1 MNNIL
6 KSSRLLNIF
15 AILILFSCQQNQ
27 NKMTEPVRVI
37 PMKDFFRNP
46 DIAYF
51 SLSPNGDKISFT
63 KPYKNRMN
71 IFVSDLGSDDTT
83 QVTFIEDRDVEAYFW
98 KTNKRIIY
106 VRDNDGDENY
116 HLYAV
121 DDDGKNQK
129 DLTPYD
135 EVNVQVVDE
144 LEENENEVL
153 IGMNKRNPE
162 LFDVYRLNINTG
174 DLKMEAENPGGVT
187 NWVTDHKGNIRVA
200 VQSDG
205 VNTNLLYRDD
215 IKENFK
221 SVLTTS
227 FKESVSPLFFTFDN
241 KFLYAA
247 SNLGRDKAAIVKFD
261 IANGKEL
268 EVIYQNDEV
277 DVDGLDY
284 SKKRKVL
291 TAITYTTDKEQVKYL
306 DKEYEGMYEKLKEL
320 LGDKYEI
327 IITSQNKNED
337 KFLVRTISDRSL
349 GASYF
354 YDAAK
359 KEISK
364 IADRAPWLDENEM
377 CEMKPIVYKA
387 KDGLTIHG
395 YLTLPKGIESK
406 NLPVV
411 INPHGGPWA
420 RDEWGWNAEVQFLA
434 NRGYAVL
441 QMNFRGST
449 GYGRKFWEASFK
461 QWGLNMQQD
470 ITEGVEYLVKEGIAD
485 PKRVAIYG
493 ASYGG
498 YATLAGITSTPELY
512 ACAVDYV
519 GVSNLFTF
527 MQTIPPYWKPFL
539 NMMYEMVGDPKKD
552 STLMHDASPVYF
564 VDKIKCP
571 LFIAQGANDPR
582 VNKAESDQVVEALKK
597 RGVQVEYMVKDD
609 EGHGFGNEENQFD
622 FYGAM
627 EKFLAKHLGGR
638 IGE

>member
-1 MNNIL
+1 MINIL

-71 IFVSDLGSDDTT
+71 VFVSFLGSNDTT

-129 DLTPYD
+129 DLTPFD

-174 DLKMEAENPGGVT
+174 ELKMEAENPGGVT
-187 NWVTDHKGNIRVA
+187 NWVTDHDGNIRVA

-261 IANGKEL
+261 IANGKEM

-277 DVDGLDY
+277 DVEGLDY

-291 TAITYTTDKEQVKYL
+291 TVITYTTDKEQLKYL

-354 YDAAK
+354 YDATK
-359 KEISK
+359 NEISK

-387 KDGLTIHG
+387 KDGMDIHG
-395 YLTLPKGIESK
+395 YLTLPKGIEAK

-461 QWGLNMQQD
+461 QWGLTMQQD
-470 ITEGVEYLVKEGIAD
+470 ITDGVEYLVKEGIAD

-512 ACAVDYV
+512 TCAVDYV

-552 STLMHDASPVYF
+552 SALMHAASPVYF

-597 RGVQVEYMVKDD
+597 RGVQVEYMVKED

>member
-51 SLSPNGDKISFT
+51 SLSPIGDKISFT

-71 IFVSDLGSDDTT
+71 IFVSALGSKDTT

-106 VRDNDGDENY
+106 IRDTDGDENY

-129 DLTPYD
+129 DLTPFED
-135 EVNVQVVDE
+135 VNVQVVDE

-153 IGMNKRNPE
+153 VGMNKRNPE

-174 DLKMEAENPGGVT
+174 ELKMEAENPGGVT
-187 NWVTDHKGNIRVA
+187 NWITDHDGTIRVA

-215 IKENFK
+215 NKSNFK

-261 IANGKEL
+261 IANGKEM

-306 DKEYEGMYEKLKEL
+306 DKEYETMYEKLKDL
-320 LGDKYEI
+320 LGNKYEI

-354 YDAAK
+354 YDATK

-364 IADRAPWLDENEM
+364 IADRAPWLNENEM

-387 KDGLTIHG
+387 KDGLMIHG
-395 YLTLPKGIESK
+395 YLTLPSGVEAK

-449 GYGRKFWEASFK
+449 GYGRKFWQASFK
-461 QWGLNMQQD
+461 QWGLSMQQD
-470 ITEGVEYLVKEGIAD
+470 ITDGVEYLVKEGIAD
-485 PKRVAIYG
+485 PERVAIYG

-527 MQTIPPYWKPFL
+527 METIPPYWKPFL
-539 NMMYEMVGDPKKD
+539 NMMHEMVGDPKKD

>member
-1 MNNIL
+1 
-6 KSSRLLNIF
+6 
-15 AILILFSCQQNQ
+15 
-27 NKMTEPVRVI
+27 MTEPVRVI

-51 SLSPNGDKISFT
+51 SLSPIGDKISFT

-71 IFVSDLGSDDTT
+71 IFVSALGSMDTT

-106 VRDNDGDENY
+106 IRYTDGDENY

-129 DLTPYD
+129 DLTPFED
-135 EVNVQVVDE
+135 VNVQVVDE

-153 IGMNKRNPE
+153 VGMNKRNPE

-174 DLKMEAENPGGVT
+174 ELKMEAENPGGVT
-187 NWVTDHKGNIRVA
+187 NWITDHDGTIRVA

-215 IKENFK
+215 NKSNFK

-261 IANGKEL
+261 IANGKEM

-306 DKEYEGMYEKLKEL
+306 DKEYETMYEKLKDL
-320 LGDKYEI
+320 LGNKYEI

-354 YDAAK
+354 YDATK

-364 IADRAPWLDENEM
+364 IADRAPWLNENEM

-387 KDGLTIHG
+387 KDGLMIHG
-395 YLTLPKGIESK
+395 YLTLPSGVEAK

-449 GYGRKFWEASFK
+449 GYGRKFWQASFK
-461 QWGLNMQQD
+461 QWGLSMQQD
-470 ITEGVEYLVKEGIAD
+470 ITDGVEYLVKEGIAD
-485 PKRVAIYG
+485 PERVAIYG

-527 MQTIPPYWKPFL
+527 METIPPYWKPFL
-539 NMMYEMVGDPKKD
+539 NMMHEMVGDPKKD

>member
-1 MNNIL
+1 
-6 KSSRLLNIF
+6 
-15 AILILFSCQQNQ
+15 
-27 NKMTEPVRVI
+27 MTEPVRVI

-364 IADRAPWLDENEM
+364 IADRAPWLNENEM

-470 ITEGVEYLVKEGIAD
+470 ITDGVEYLVKEGIAD

>member
-1 MNNIL
+1 
-6 KSSRLLNIF
+6 
-15 AILILFSCQQNQ
+15 
-27 NKMTEPVRVI
+27 MTEPVRVI

-470 ITEGVEYLVKEGIAD
+470 ITDGVEYLVKEGIAD

>member
-1 MNNIL
+1 
-6 KSSRLLNIF
+6 
-15 AILILFSCQQNQ
+15 
-27 NKMTEPVRVI
+27 
-37 PMKDFFRNP
+37 
-46 DIAYF
+46 
-51 SLSPNGDKISFT
+51 
-63 KPYKNRMN
+63 
-71 IFVSDLGSDDTT
+71 
-83 QVTFIEDRDVEAYFW
+83 
-98 KTNKRIIY
+98 
-106 VRDNDGDENY
+106 
-116 HLYAV
+116 
-121 DDDGKNQK
+121 
-129 DLTPYD
+129 
-135 EVNVQVVDE
+135 
-144 LEENENEVL
+144 
-153 IGMNKRNPE
+153 
-162 LFDVYRLNINTG
+162 
-174 DLKMEAENPGGVT
+174 
-187 NWVTDHKGNIRVA
+187 
-200 VQSDG
+200 
-205 VNTNLLYRDD
+205 
-215 IKENFK
+215 
-221 SVLTTS
+221 
-227 FKESVSPLFFTFDN
+227 
-241 KFLYAA
+241 
-247 SNLGRDKAAIVKFD
+247 
-261 IANGKEL
+261 
-268 EVIYQNDEV
+268 
-277 DVDGLDY
+277 
-284 SKKRKVL
+284 
-291 TAITYTTDKEQVKYL
+291 
-306 DKEYEGMYEKLKEL
+306 LKEL

-354 YDAAK
+354 YDATK
-359 KEISK
+359 KEITK
-364 IADRAPWLDENEM
+364 IAERAPWLNENEM

-387 KDGLTIHG
+387 KDGLMIHG
-395 YLTLPKGIESK
+395 YLTLPSGVEAK

-449 GYGRKFWEASFK
+449 GYGRNFWVASFK
-461 QWGLNMQQD
+461 QWGLSMQQD
-470 ITEGVEYLVKEGIAD
+470 ITDGVEYLVKEGIAD

-527 MQTIPPYWKPFL
+527 METIPPYWKPFL
-539 NMMYEMVGDPKKD
+539 NMMHEMVGDPKKD

-627 EKFLAKHLGGR
+627 EKFLAKHMGGR

>member
-1 MNNIL
+1 ML
-6 KSSRLLNIF
+6 KSSSLLNIF

-27 NKMTEPVRVI
+27 NKMIEPVRVI

-51 SLSPNGDKISFT
+51 SLSPNGEKISFT

-261 IANGKEL
+261 IANGKEM

-291 TAITYTTDKEQVKYL
+291 TAITYTTDKEQVKFL
-306 DKEYEGMYEKLKEL
+306 DKEYEVMYGKLKEL

-470 ITEGVEYLVKEGIAD
+470 ITDGVEYLVKEGIAD

>member
-51 SLSPNGDKISFT
+51 SLSPIGDKISFT

-71 IFVSDLGSDDTT
+71 IFVSFLGSEDTT

-106 VRDNDGDENY
+106 IRDTDGDENY

-129 DLTPYD
+129 DLTPFED
-135 EVNVQVVDE
+135 VNVQVVDE

-153 IGMNKRNPE
+153 VGMNKRNPE

-174 DLKMEAENPGGVT
+174 ELKMEAENPGGVT
-187 NWVTDHKGNIRVA
+187 NWITDHDGTIRVA

-215 IKENFK
+215 NKSKFK

-241 KFLYAA
+241 KYLYAA

-261 IANGKEL
+261 IANGKEM
-268 EVIYQNDEV
+268 EVIYENDEV

-306 DKEYEGMYEKLKEL
+306 DKEYETMYEKLKDL
-320 LGDKYEI
+320 LGNKYEI

-354 YDAAK
+354 YDATK

-364 IADRAPWLDENEM
+364 IADRAPWLNENEM

-387 KDGLTIHG
+387 KDGLMIHG
-395 YLTLPKGIESK
+395 YLTLPSGVEAK

-461 QWGLNMQQD
+461 QWGLSMQQD
-470 ITEGVEYLVKEGIAD
+470 ITDGVEYLVKEGIAD
-485 PKRVAIYG
+485 PERVAIYG

-527 MQTIPPYWKPFL
+527 METIPPYWKPFL
-539 NMMYEMVGDPKKD
+539 NMMHEMVGDPKKD
-552 STLMHDASPVYF
+552 SALMHDASPVYF

>member
-1 MNNIL
+1 M
-6 KSSRLLNIF
+6 SE
-15 AILILFSCQQNQ
+15 Q
-27 NKMTEPVRVI
+27 VRVI

-46 DIAYF
+46 EVAYF
-51 SLSPNGDKISFT
+51 SLSPNGDKIALT

-71 IFVSDLGSDDTT
+71 VFVSMLGSNDTT
-83 QVTFIEDRDVEAYFW
+83 QVTFIDDRDVQGYFW
-98 KTNKRIIY
+98 KTNNRIVY
-106 VRDNDGDENY
+106 VRDNGGNENF
-116 HLYAV
+116 HLFAV

-129 DLTPYD
+129 DLTPFKD
-135 EVNVQVVDE
+135 VNVEIVDD

-153 IGMNKRNPE
+153 IGMNKRDPE

-174 DLKMEAENPGGVT
+174 ELKMEAQNPGGVT
-187 NWVTDHKGNIRVA
+187 NWVTDHNGTIRLA

-205 VNTNLLYRDD
+205 VNTNLLYRDNNNG
-215 IKENFK
+215 NFK

-241 KFLYAA
+241 KYIYAS

-261 IANGKEL
+261 IANGKEM
-268 EVIYQNDEV
+268 EVLYQNDEV
-277 DVDGLDY
+277 DVDGLEY

-291 TAITYTTDKEQVKYL
+291 TAISYTTDKEETKYL
-306 DKEYEGMYEKLKEL
+306 DKTYEQMFDKLKQKL
-320 LGDKYEI
+320 SDKYEI
-327 IITSQNKNED
+327 IITSHNKKED
-337 KFLVRTISDRSL
+337 KFLVRTMSDRSL

-354 YDAAK
+354 YDV
-359 KEISK
+359 SK
-364 IADRAPWLDENEM
+364 DELTKIVDRAPWLHEDEL
-377 CEMKPIVYKA
+377 CEMKPIIYKS

-395 YLTLPKGIESK
+395 YLTLPKGIDTK
-406 NLPVV
+406 NLPVI

-420 RDEWGWNAEVQFLA
+420 RDEWGWNPEVQFLA

-461 QWGLNMQQD
+461 QWGLTMQQD
-470 ITEGVEYLVKEGIAD
+470 ISDGVEYLVREGIAD

-498 YATLAGITSTPELY
+498 YATLSGITSTPDLY

-527 MQTIPPYWKPFL
+527 METIPPYWKPFL

-552 STLMHDASPVYF
+552 SALMRAASPVYF

-597 RGVQVEYMVKDD
+597 RGIQVEYMVKDD

-627 EKFLAKHLGGR
+627 EKFLANHLGGR
-638 IGE
+638 VEGS